1 MVINKLDRVCNMEE
15 DGDSV
20 DEEGLAIQDVVDQV
34 HKFIQEVCD
43 CKNVP
48 KEVVIPVFGLW
59 AYKARMLAREP
70 RSVGKKRFAVKIL
83 SRFSSQPSGQGENP
97 QQILAS
103 KPGADLAKTL
113 LEHSNIL
120 DLETRYNVYRN
131 CIPSV

>member
-1 MVINKLDRVCNMEE
+1 MVVNKLDQVCNTEK
-15 DGDSV
+15 DSDTDSGD
-20 DEEGLAIQDVVDQV
+20 EGGLMKQDVVDKV

-70 RSVGKKRFAVKIL
+70 RSVHKKKFVVRIL
-83 SRFSSQPSGQGENP
+83 SRFSSQPSGQGESP
-97 QQILAS
+97 ERILAS
-103 KPGADLAKTL
+103 KPSADLAKSL

-120 DLETRYNVYRN
+120 DLETRYIV
-131 CIPSV
+131 